1 MNCTQS
7 VVLAWLILEHIGV
20 MKLMLSPLHL
30 WFIEYKFKMRKGPIP
45 GAASSP
51 SKGGCSSIT
60 GHCERPNSKL
70 LVRWANRPF
79 VQIPNKCWI
88 SKSLFRLVDFSGPI
102 CSGSLILL
110 VYYLLYLLVPVGQ
123 AAEINGFRLPTGCGN
138 LLLLEPKI
146 KICVREYVCACAGVG
161 GTYQHCWD
169 NGQRSL
175 VLLNQ

>member
-1 MNCTQS
+1 
-7 VVLAWLILEHIGV
+7 

-60 GHCERPNSKL
+60 GHCERPNSRL
-70 LVRWANRPF
+70 LVRRANRPF

-110 VYYLLYLLVPVGQ
+110 VYFLLYLLVPVGQ
-123 AAEINGFRLPTGCGN
+123 GAEINGFRLPTGCGN
-138 LLLLEPKI
+138 LLLLEPNI
-146 KICVREYVCACAGVG
+146 KICVRGYMCGALTSTAGIMGKGLSFCLTNYDTPIIPCLASVFWS
-161 GTYQHCWD
+161 T
-169 NGQRSL
+169 S
-175 VLLNQ
+175 